1 MLRDKVDQA
10 MVEMID
16 HVGKVM
22 GIRTVAEF
30 VESRA
35 ILAALREIGVDY
47 AQGYAISAPK
57 LFELW
62 FDEPGVDREE
72 DMGTRLIA

>member
-1 MLRDKVDQA
+1 
-10 MVEMID
+10 VEMID

-22 GIRTVAEF
+22 GIKTVAEF

-47 AQGYAISAPK
+47 AQGYAISSPRS
-57 LFELW
+57 FDLW
-62 FDEPGVDREE
+62 FDEPGTDCEE

>member
-1 MLRDKVDQA
+1 MLRDKVDRA

-35 ILAALREIGVDY
+35 VLAALREIGVDY

-57 LFELW
+57 LFELE
-62 FDEPGVDREE
+62 FDELGPAYDQ
-72 DMGTRLIA
+72 DMVTRLTA